1 VVAVAHGDD
10 DEDDKE
16 HHDDNDDGGDGD
28 GDDDDDADDEMVML
42 MLMLVIVMVMVIIIM
57 MMMRIGSCGF
67 RVFETCRSS
76 PPLWLCSQGWE
87 TFFQDCGADRPAA
100 KRRFGANSRSFK
112 ALDLL
117 ETDETQVVA
126 GCYRSQM
133 FEPPYK
139 NITILFM

>member
-1 VVAVAHGDD
+1 MAHGDD

-28 GDDDDDADDEMVML
+28 GDDDDDDADDEMVML
-42 MLMLVIVMVMVIIIM
+42 MLMLVIVMVMVIIIMM